1 MYRGYVELRHASQT
15 PSISVE
21 RRALMLDRLL
31 HHQEK
36 FVSFTLDTG
45 KLPSGYSDMEME
57 SPEVLA
63 LVSAV
68 GPAYIRLSGGRADS
82 MGFRH
87 DAAANDMYD
96 TAATRSDGD
105 RPEQHC
111 VGDDCGNCDAAN
123 SLGGAPAKV
132 LPAPTLWFNK
142 SAWDRVNQMA
152 AATNMEIIFG
162 TSISIAQC
170 DHAIEACLSIG

>member
-1 MYRGYVELRHASQT
+1 MF
-15 PSISVE
+15 
-21 RRALMLDRLL
+21 DRLL
-31 HHQEK
+31 PRQEK

-57 SPEVLA
+57 SPDVLA

-68 GPAYIRLSGGRADS
+68 APAYIRLSGGRADS

-87 DAAANDMYD
+87 DAAADDSYD
-96 TAATRSDGD
+96 SAATRF
-105 RPEQHC
+105 PEQHC

-162 TSISIAQC
+162 TSV
-170 DHAIEACLSIG
+170 LMRTV